1 MQLYVTSTNYLPRR
15 LVEQPE
21 QLCLVIPG
29 GEFKAS
35 TLGPGLLAVKGRE
48 VSVLEIVIVHV
59 SVGSPLLWNGVLGK
73 DGHYR
78 TNWLAG
84 GTVDALVGVDIKHVV
99 VVRGVDA
106 INRTNIH
113 ACAVLNID
121 ARFSDDIGHWLRLL
135 LNLRTTFTLLLHESV
150 RVTL

>member
-1 MQLYVTSTNYLPRR
+1 RYVTSTSYLPRC
-15 LVEQPE
+15 LGKHPE
-21 QLCLVIPG
+21 QLGLVISG
-29 GEFKAS
+29 CEFKAS
-35 TLGPGLLAVKGRE
+35 TLGPGLLSVKGGE

-78 TNWLAG
+78 TNWFAG
-84 GTVDALVGVDIKHVV
+84 GTVYALVGVDIKHVV

-106 INRTNIH
+106 INWTNIH
-113 ACAVLNID
+113 TGAVLNID

-135 LNLRTTFTLLLHESV
+135 LSLRTTFTILRRESV
-150 RVTL
+150 